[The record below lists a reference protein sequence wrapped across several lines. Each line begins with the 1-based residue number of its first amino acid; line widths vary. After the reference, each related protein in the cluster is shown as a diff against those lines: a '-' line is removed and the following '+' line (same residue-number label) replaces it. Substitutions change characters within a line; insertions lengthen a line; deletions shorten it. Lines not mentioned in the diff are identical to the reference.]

1 MNYFTISDFF
11 SGEALRKSLMDDPVN
26 PVLLDHYFEDIDRRV
41 GIILQVGFA
50 KHDYLV
56 PKIIE
61 NKPSRG
67 LNKKLSS

>member
-1 MNYFTISDFF
+1 
-11 SGEALRKSLMDDPVN
+11 MDDPVN

-67 LNKKLSS
+67 LNKKLSSWIWEKN